1 MNQKIKLNLQSMG
14 FGVCLALGS
23 FLAQD
28 FCAQAADA
36 QTGSQSGSQAV
47 AQSASAPTSS
57 TRTALQV
64 LANVNNEE
72 IGRQK
77 VVAACLEDYGQQVL
91 ASLVTRFIL
100 NNACAEAGVTVTD
113 EEILAEID
121 ATAKKFSIAKDQF
134 LKLLQDE
141 RGVSPKVYADEI
153 VRPQLA
159 LRKLAGETIK
169 ATAEDIQLEYERNYG
184 QAVKVRMISVKTKEE
199 AEKIRTELEKDA
211 TQFAALAQK
220 YSTDSY
226 TAALG
231 GVVPPLRRHTN
242 NEEVEKVVF
251 SMKVGDLSQ
260 PIPLGEQ
267 FLILLCEE
275 QIPASATLEEVKG
288 ELEAIVKKRKEDE
301 VSRDFMQKL
310 YEKAKIEIFYGD
322 RAKMDRRPGAA
333 AEVDGKIISIAV
345 LGEECLSQYG
355 KEALT
360 GVINRTLIEQE
371 LKKRKIEITDADLQ
385 AKMAEEAEMN
395 FPVGK
400 DGKVDVQGW
409 LRSVTAKHGVTEERF
424 IRDAI
429 WPSVALEKLAA
440 GRFEVTD
447 EDLQRGYEANYGKK
461 VRCRAIVM
469 NDMRTAQRVWG
480 EARKSGT
487 EEGFAELARKY
498 SVEAVSR
505 ENGGEIPPI
514 GKYSGQ
520 PEIENAAYALKEG
533 ELSGIIQVQN
543 VCIIL
548 LCTGFTEPVGVTFD
562 EVKEL
567 IQKDVAFKKMQMAI
581 AEVFEEINDR
591 ASIENYLEG
600 TVKSPRDALNVGN
613 PESSL
618 KEFDP
623 AKK

>member
-1 MNQKIKLNLQSMG
+1 MR
-14 FGVCLALGS
+14 
-23 FLAQD
+23 
-28 FCAQAADA
+28 
-36 QTGSQSGSQAV
+36 
-47 AQSASAPTSS
+47 PT
-57 TRTALQV
+57 
-64 LANVNNEE
+64 
-72 IGRQK
+72 I
-77 VVAACLEDYGQQVL
+77 
-91 ASLVTRFIL
+91 
-100 NNACAEAGVTVTD
+100 
-113 EEILAEID
+113 
-121 ATAKKFSIAKDQF
+121 
-134 LKLLQDE
+134 
-141 RGVSPKVYADEI
+141 
-153 VRPQLA
+153 A
-159 LRKLAGETIK
+159 LRKLAGEAVKVTE
-169 ATAEDIQLEYERNYG
+169 TDIQLEYERNYG
-184 QAVKVRMISVKTKEE
+184 EAVKVRMISVKTKEE
-199 AEKIRTELEKDA
+199 AEKIRAELEKDV

-220 YSTDSY
+220 HSTDSY

-242 NEEVEKVVF
+242 NEEIEKVVF
-251 SMKVGDLSQ
+251 SMKAGDLSQ
-260 PIPLGEQ
+260 PVPLAEQ

-275 QIPASATLEEVKG
+275 RIPASAKLEEVKG
-288 ELEAIVKKRKEDE
+288 ELEAIVKQRKERE

-310 YEKAKIEIFYGD
+310 YEKAKIEVFYGD

-345 LGEECLSQYG
+345 LGDECLSQYG

-395 FPVGK
+395 FPTGK
-400 DGKVDVQGW
+400 DGKADVQGW
-409 LRSVTAKHGVTEERF
+409 LKSVTAKYGVTEERYV
-424 IRDAI
+424 RDAI

-440 GRFEVTD
+440 GRFEVTE

-498 SVEAVSR
+498 SVEATSR

-520 PEIENAAYALKEG
+520 PELESAAYSLKEG

-548 LCTGFTEPVGVTFD
+548 LCTGFTEPVGITFD
-562 EVKEL
+562 EAKEL
-567 IQKDVAFKKMQMAI
+567 IRKDVSFKKMQMAI

-600 TVKSPRDALNVGN
+600 TVKSPKEALNIEN

-618 KEFDP
+618 QEFDSFCQI
-623 AKK
+623 ANFRFFIGGIEFLEVFLNSSGCSF

>member
-1 MNQKIKLNLQSMG
+1 MNQKVKSNLQNLG
-14 FGVCLALGS
+14 LGICLTLGLS
-23 FLAQD
+23 ISGNLYAQD
-28 FCAQAADA
+28 APKSVPAP
-36 QTGSQSGSQAV
+36 AV
-47 AQSASAPTSS
+47 SSA
-57 TRTALQV
+57 RTVLQV

-77 VVAACLEDYGQQVL
+77 VIDACLEDYGQQVL
-91 ASLVTRFIL
+91 ASLVTRFVL
-100 NNACAEAGVTVTD
+100 NNACAEAGVSVTD

-121 ATAKKFSIAKDQF
+121 ATARKFSIAKDQF
-134 LKLLQDE
+134 LKLLQEE
-141 RGVSPKVYADEI
+141 RGVSPKVYADEV
-153 VRPQLA
+153 VRPTIA
-159 LRKLAGETIK
+159 LRKLAGEAVKVTE
-169 ATAEDIQLEYERNYG
+169 TDIQLEYERNYG
-184 QAVKVRMISVKTKEE
+184 EAVKVRMISVKTKEE
-199 AEKIRTELEKDA
+199 AEKIRAELEKDV

-220 YSTDSY
+220 HSTDSY

-242 NEEVEKVVF
+242 NEEIEKVVF
-251 SMKVGDLSQ
+251 STKAGDLSQ
-260 PIPLGEQ
+260 PVPLAEQ

-275 QIPASATLEEVKG
+275 RIPASAKLEEVKG
-288 ELEAIVKKRKEDE
+288 ELEAIVKQRKERE

-310 YEKAKIEIFYGD
+310 YEKAKIEVFYGD

-345 LGEECLSQYG
+345 LGDECLSQYG

-395 FPVGK
+395 FPTGK
-400 DGKVDVQGW
+400 DGKADVQGW
-409 LRSVTAKHGVTEERF
+409 LKSVTAKYGVTEERYV
-424 IRDAI
+424 RDAI

-440 GRFEVTD
+440 GRFEVTE

-498 SVEAVSR
+498 SVEATSR

-520 PEIENAAYALKEG
+520 PELESAAYSLKEG

-548 LCTGFTEPVGVTFD
+548 LCTGFTEPVGITFD
-562 EVKEL
+562 EAKEL
-567 IQKDVAFKKMQMAI
+567 IRKDVSFKKMQMAI

-600 TVKSPRDALNVGN
+600 TVKSPKEALNIEN

-618 KEFDP
+618 QEFDP